1 MLSLLKIRLSDTID
15 QVEEQFVVFSLLNL
29 IISNKLLTISRAS
42 RLFGLTNFK
51 TTR

>member
-29 IISNKLLTISRAS
+29 IKHQVNSTLRIIMSI
-42 RLFGLTNFK
+42 FK
-51 TTR
+51 VI